1 MLRKPLLLF
10 FALALSF
17 SAVAR
22 TRATSHP
29 MPKVDAAT
37 VHGVVT
43 SVHGNLIA
51 IADGLVTIDAREAR
65 IMIGRGEKNTVA
77 DIEPGMLLFA
87 TVKTPEQANAPLVAT
102 TIAATRIADATLF
115 GTVDS
120 VDNVHHTI
128 TLLGRTIQLDAH
140 TSVSGEVLPNQVV
153 QVQTESV
160 NGHLVATS
168 VLVVVPVVPS
178 VHTTRGVVKSIAPDA
193 WVIEQDGKTLTL
205 VIDAQT
211 KIAGSPKVGD
221 RVEVL
226 YRVDSANAN
235 VAIAIARFEMPDVP
249 SIPQV
254 TRISGTVTA
263 ISATSWTIAAQTVKI
278 NERTKIEP
286 NIKVG
291 DAADALVEKKEDGTL
306 TAILIMKRRI

>member
-1 MLRKPLLLF
+1 MLRKPTVLF
-10 FALALSF
+10 LALALSF

-29 MPKVDAAT
+29 SPKIDAAT

-43 SVHGNLIA
+43 SVNGNIIA
-51 IADGLVTIDAREAR
+51 IADGLVTIDASNAR
-65 IMIGRGEKNTVA
+65 ILVGRGDAASIT
-77 DIEPGMLLFA
+77 DIKTGMLVFA
-87 TVKTPEQANAPLVAT
+87 TVRKPEQANAPLVAT
-102 TIAATRIADATLF
+102 TVAATRIADATLF
-115 GTVDS
+115 GTLDA
-120 VDNVHHTI
+120 VDNTNRTI
-128 TLLGRTIQLDAH
+128 TLLGRTIHLDAN
-140 TSVSGEVLPNQVV
+140 TSVSGELLANQVV

-160 NGHLVATS
+160 NGRLVATS
-168 VLVVVPVVPS
+168 VLVVAPVIPS
-178 VHTTRGVVKSIAPDA
+178 VHTARGTVKSIAPDA
-193 WVIEQDGKTLTL
+193 WVIEQEGKSLTL

-226 YRVDSANAN
+226 YRIDSAHAN
-235 VAIAIARFEMPDVP
+235 VAIAIARFDMRDVP
-249 SIPQV
+249 SIPQL
-254 TRISGTVTA
+254 TRISGTATA

-291 DAADALVEKKEDGTL
+291 DPVDALVEKKEDGSL
-306 TAILIMKRRI
+306 TAILIMKRRL

>member
-1 MLRKPLLLF
+1 MLRKPLVLLF
-10 FALALSF
+10 AIALSF
-17 SAVAR
+17 SALAR

-29 MPKVDAAT
+29 TPKVDAAT

-43 SVHGNLIA
+43 SVQGNLIA
-51 IADGLVTIDAREAR
+51 IADGLVTIDASSAR
-65 IMIGRGEKNTVA
+65 IMIGRGEKDSVA
-77 DIEPGMLLFA
+77 EIETGMLIFA
-87 TVKTPEQANAPLVAT
+87 TVKAPEQANAPLVAT

-115 GTVDS
+115 GTVEA
-120 VDNVHHTI
+120 VDNANHTI

-140 TSVSGEVLPNQVV
+140 TSVSVEVLPNQIV

-160 NGHLVATS
+160 NGRLVATS

-178 VHTTRGVVKSIAPDA
+178 VHTARGTVKSIAPDA
-193 WVIEQDGKTLTL
+193 WVIEQDGKSLTL

-226 YRVDSANAN
+226 YRIDSAHAN
-235 VAIAIARFEMPDVP
+235 VAIAITRFEVPDVP
-249 SIPQV
+249 SIPQLTHV
-254 TRISGTVTA
+254 SGTVTA
-263 ISATSWTIAAQTVKI
+263 ISATSWTIAAQTVKV

-291 DAADALVEKKEDGTL
+291 DSADALVEKKEDGTL
-306 TAILIMKRRI
+306 TAILIMKRR